1 MTYRNPRHSA
11 SRVNPRA
18 DDDHPS
24 IAALGYRQ
32 PLLRPAHPVEVR
44 RASRTSAVLHPTPML
59 LSTILLASALAPQG
73 PAGTSPSLCINE
85 FNYDDS
91 STDDLEFVEIFHRGS
106 SPIDLTGWIL
116 ESRDPSGLNFSLPLG
131 TTILQPGDYFVV
143 GNAAVPNVDLVR
155 PSNFLENDNE
165 SLTLIDPNSVIV
177 DTLIYE
183 SNKGIFNPTLVR
195 GEGIWDNRQ
204 MIEDGTPIS
213 ISRYMD
219 GYTVL
224 DNGLDFGNLPWTPG
238 APNHLGTGNSFDDFD
253 ALVPPAEAPRWNG
266 SFKHLRAIDPTVLG
280 PAIGVNNLNPNA
292 IPASPQ
298 GGNAAIFW
306 DETGGGNFGVHL
318 GAPSIA
324 TSFEAWVYLASAATP
339 TAAEHESWSIGVGG
353 SCGDLYNTPDPSGT
367 LGAGFI
373 ANGNTGYSWTYQALS
388 TGVTLYLIDH
398 NNGAWGASAV
408 TAPTILA
415 TIPITSGVNDGWQRL
430 LIDIANGT
438 LTARFGGTLGN
449 PDGTLFSFP
458 AADLVGSVYLG
469 YRESVSLN
477 ATLRPITLDAVT
489 INTCAASWVTNIGH
503 GSPGNAGTPALT
515 ASFAKLGLPF
525 SLTADFMVAND
536 TAVFLFG
543 LPTPAIDLAST
554 AGALAGAE
562 LYVFIVDYLG
572 APTDGSGTASV
583 GFTVPALP
591 ELCGGELA
599 FQALQIDATVP
610 AALPISLTQG
620 NKVRV
625 GL

>member
-1 MTYRNPRHSA
+1 
-11 SRVNPRA
+11 
-18 DDDHPS
+18 
-24 IAALGYRQ
+24 
-32 PLLRPAHPVEVR
+32 
-44 RASRTSAVLHPTPML
+44 ML

-73 PAGTSPSLCINE
+73 PAGTSPSLYINE
-85 FNYDDS
+85 FSYDDS
-91 STDDLEFVEIFHRGS
+91 STDDLEFVEIFNGGT
-106 SPIDLTGWIL
+106 SPVDLTGWIL
-116 ESRDPSGLNFSLPLG
+116 ESRDPSGLNFSLALG
-131 TTILQPGDYFVV
+131 TSILQPGDFFVV

-155 PSNFLENDNE
+155 PNGFLENDNE
-165 SLTLIDPNSVIV
+165 SLTLIDPNSNIV

-183 SNKGIFNPTLVR
+183 SNKGIFDPLLAQ

-204 MIEDGTPIS
+204 LVEDGTPIS

-219 GYTVL
+219 GYQQF
-224 DNGLDFGNLPWTPG
+224 DNGLAFGNLPWTPG
-238 APNHLGTGNSFDDFD
+238 APNHLGTGNYFDDFD
-253 ALVPPAEAPRWNG
+253 ALVPPAEAPRWDG
-266 SFKHLRAIDPTVLG
+266 SFKNLRAIDPTVVG
-280 PAIGVNNLNPNA
+280 PAIGVNNLNPSA

-306 DETGGGNFGVHL
+306 DETGGGNLGVHL

-324 TSFEAWVYLASAATP
+324 SSFEAWVYLPANSSPASNR
-339 TAAEHESWSIGVGG
+339 HESWSIGVGG
-353 SCGDLYNTPDPSGT
+353 SCGDLYNTPDPSGV
-367 LGAGFI
+367 LGSGFV
-373 ANGNTGYSWTYQALS
+373 ANGNTGYSWTFQTLN
-388 TGVTLYLIDH
+388 TGSTLYLFDH
-398 NNGAWGASAV
+398 NNGGWGASAG

-415 TIPITSGVNDGWQRL
+415 TIPISAGVNDGWQRL
-430 LIDIANGT
+430 SIGVANGT

-449 PDGTLFSFP
+449 PDGTLFSFGVP
-458 AADLVGSVYLG
+458 DLVGTVYLG
-469 YRESVSLN
+469 YRELLDDN
-477 ATLRPITLDAVT
+477 TTTRPITLDAVT
-489 INTCAASWVTNIGH
+489 ITTCAASHVTNIGH

-525 SLTADFMVAND
+525 TLTADFMVAND

-543 LPTPAIDLAST
+543 LPIPAIDLAST

-562 LYVFIVDYLG
+562 QYVFILDYLG